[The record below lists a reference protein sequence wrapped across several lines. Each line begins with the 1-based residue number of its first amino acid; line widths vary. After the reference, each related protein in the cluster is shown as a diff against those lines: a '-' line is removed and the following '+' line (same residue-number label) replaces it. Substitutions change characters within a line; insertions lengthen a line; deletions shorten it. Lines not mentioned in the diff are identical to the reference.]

1 MALVYSQSWT
11 NPTSTA
17 NIYMDV
23 YRNGATLTVNATVVC
38 TLTYS
43 SGYIN
48 YDGEINFNMWHG
60 GASASANI
68 KGYSDRWAKNTAR
81 TRTRTCSM
89 SFVDTGNSFDIGFNI
104 TIPSNRPSGAAF
116 RTGDQYQRLGAPGY
130 AAPSAPTWININP
143 NPCNINS
150 APTITWGGARAG
162 SLGVLRYDVEVRST
176 RPNGSWTPWL
186 TISAGQYGT
195 SYNEIAL
202 NGMNVQGQ
210 KPFAGVKYQYRIQ
223 SSDYA
228 YAASGFVNSPELVV
242 TFNAPTAPT
251 NYTLSSTSVKKDGSI
266 KISWSGATG
275 GSGSI
280 TSYDI
285 GYRKY
290 NHKTATWGEWFT
302 TKVGV
307 TNFTLDLSDPAI
319 LALFDTEP
327 QNGDLIQF
335 RISTNNNWGQQSPY
349 LTTSSIK
356 IRGNQMWIK
365 VNGSWVEGDTYLKV
379 NGSWVEATPYI
390 KVNGSWYEST

>member
-1 MALVYSQSWT
+1 MALVYSQSWK

-17 NIYMDV
+17 NIYIDTS
-23 YRNGATLTVNATVVC
+23 RSGASIIVNATVVC

-60 GASASANI
+60 SASASANI
-68 KGYSDRWAKNTAR
+68 KGYSDRWSKGSAR

-89 SFVDTGNSFDIGFNI
+89 SFIDTGNSFDIGFNM
-104 TIPSNRPSGAAF
+104 TIPSSRPSGAAF
-116 RTGDQYQRLGAPGY
+116 RIGDQYQRLGAPGY
-130 AAPSAPTWININP
+130 SAPSAPTWININP
-143 NPCNINS
+143 NPCGINS
-150 APTITWGGARAG
+150 APTITWGGASAG

-176 RPNGSWTPWL
+176 KPDGSWTPWL

-195 SYNEIAL
+195 SYKEIAL
-202 NGMNVQGQ
+202 NGMSVHGQ

-228 YAASGFVNSPELVV
+228 YAASGFVNSPQLIVS
-242 TFNAPTAPT
+242 FDSPTAPT
-251 NYTLSSTSVKKDGSI
+251 SYTLSSTSIKKDGSI

-280 TSYDI
+280 TSYDVS
-285 GYRKY
+285 YRKY

-302 TKVGV
+302 TKVSV
-307 TNFTLDLSDPAI
+307 TNFTLDLSNPDV
-319 LALFDTEP
+319 LSLFDTEP

-356 IRGNQMWIK
+356 VRGNQMWIK

-390 KVNGSWYEST
+390 KVNDSWHEST